1 MFISW
6 GAQTKSGSRLNNPLW
21 RALRGGVRKEFNT
34 EAAIPQICDAVSQP
48 HHPTGLEAVLPGAGR
63 K

>member
-1 MFISW
+1 M
-6 GAQTKSGSRLNNPLW
+6 GSADQIGITVEQPPV
-21 RALRGGVRKEFNT
+21 AGPQGGGVRKEFNT